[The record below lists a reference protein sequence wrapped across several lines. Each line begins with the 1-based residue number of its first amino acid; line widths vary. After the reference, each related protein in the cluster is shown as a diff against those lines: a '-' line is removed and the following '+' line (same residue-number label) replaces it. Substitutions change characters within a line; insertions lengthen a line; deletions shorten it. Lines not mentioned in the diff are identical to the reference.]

1 LLEKDGFLMAAT
13 PHPWRIG
20 REGESIWIEGPKGS
34 ATMDGLPGD
43 RRIVCEFKLYG
54 DEDLDTETEA
64 NFALIIE
71 RVNGGG

>member
-1 LLEKDGFLMAAT
+1 MAAT

-20 REGESIWIEGPKGS
+20 RPGKSIWIEGPKGS